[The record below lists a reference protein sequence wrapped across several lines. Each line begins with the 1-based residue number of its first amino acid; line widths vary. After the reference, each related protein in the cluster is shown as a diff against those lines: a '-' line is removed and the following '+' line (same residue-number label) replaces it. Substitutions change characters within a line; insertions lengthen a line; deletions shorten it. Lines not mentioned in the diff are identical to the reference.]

1 MVAPVTGRR
10 IPFYTGSP
18 LFWHFFQIFLR
29 AQKFISSTWMH
40 QQNVSHMLLPLSVW
54 ESLDVSMETAQ
65 SQLNTKDCQESYL
78 AILLLF
84 FIFS

>member
-1 MVAPVTGRR
+1 
-10 IPFYTGSP
+10 
-18 LFWHFFQIFLR
+18 
-29 AQKFISSTWMH
+29 MH

-78 AILLLF
+78 AILLF
-84 FIFS
+84 FFYISVKKVHYPVVATLLVAFNCTPVVYDLVFVSSACH